1 MFSDAY
7 EMKEV
12 DDVIFEIDC
21 TMVNIKAGAD
31 IDIGANP
38 SAEEQEEDLEEGS
51 ETVNN
56 LVYSFRLQP
65 TSFDKKTYLAH
76 LKQYMK
82 KVKAKL
88 QESRPD
94 RVDAF
99 EKGASAYAKKLVAG
113 FKDLEF
119 FTGESM
125 DLEGMVVLLNYRE
138 DGSTPYLSFWKDGLV
153 EEKL

>member
-7 EMKEV
+7 DMQEV
-12 DDVIFEIDC
+12 DDVIFEINC

-31 IDIGANP
+31 VDIGANP
-38 SAEEQEEDLEEGS
+38 SAEEQEEDLEEGT

-88 QESRPD
+88 QESHPD

-99 EKGASAYAKKLVAG
+99 EKGG
-113 FKDLEF
+113 F
-119 FTGESM
+119 G
-125 DLEGMVVLLNYRE
+125 VC
-138 DGSTPYLSFWKDGLV
+138 
-153 EEKL
+153 